1 MTIVVFLGGIGLDW
15 ELSQHTC
22 IHMTVDNISL
32 FHCHGTK
39 SHHFHCYKNERK
51 IVPFSV
57 NRESTIKINT
67 EQYIMNLLYTHSH
80 RQTRKFSL
88 GYTEPLCNQAI
99 FSSSNT
105 LFWWE
110 IFGEKERKYLKE
122 SDISQKS
129 SFVCFNKW
137 ETFLTFAGDEMRLW
151 FDCTWQTYKIYRYLS
166 KLFNSLIT

>member
-1 MTIVVFLGGIGLDW
+1 MHKCYHRCKLSIKCGTLWIRSCWKKFLSYLLLKNLTIVVFLGGIGLDW
-15 ELSQHTC
+15 ELSQHTR
-22 IHMTVDNISL
+22 IHMTADNISL

-51 IVPFSV
+51 IVPFSM

-67 EQYIMNLLYTHSH
+67 EQYIMNLLYTHSN

-110 IFGEKERKYLKE
+110 IFGEKERKYL
-122 SDISQKS
+122 S
-129 SFVCFNKW
+129 VW
-137 ETFLTFAGDEMRLW
+137 
-151 FDCTWQTYKIYRYLS
+151 Y
-166 KLFNSLIT
+166 